1 VTDNGADIDRFLQIL
16 KELDLN
22 VRRKQLTLMRFVAFP
37 ATEYDEIL
45 SGYQPGQMVER

>member
-1 VTDNGADIDRFLQIL
+1 MYHKNYGKIKSSISIHLQSKGVL
-16 KELDLN
+16 
-22 VRRKQLTLMRFVAFP
+22 RFVAFP

>member
-1 VTDNGADIDRFLQIL
+1 MNKVG
-16 KELDLN
+16 
-22 VRRKQLTLMRFVAFP
+22 FVAFP